1 MPRPRTAI
9 RTVIRTAIRSAV
21 RAALAAAV
29 LLPAAAFLGARACAA
44 ELPSP
49 VIPAGVGV
57 TMHFTRGHEKDLD
70 LIAAAK

>member
-29 LLPAAAFLGARACAA
+29 LLPAVGACAA